1 MHVRFWGTRGSIAKP
16 GPTTVRYGGN
26 TSCVEVR
33 SARGTLVVIDCGT
46 GAHSLGQSLIAGGVK
61 GLRGHILISHTHWD
75 HIQGIPF
82 IAPLFVAGTQWDIY
96 GPRGLHQPLREAL
109 AGQMQYTYFPVTPD
123 QFGATI
129 RYHDLVEGSFNIDDI
144 KVSTHYLNHP
154 ALTLGY
160 RLEADGATLVY
171 SCDHEPY
178 SQWLAS
184 GQGEILG
191 QDLGHVEFIK
201 EADLLIHDAQYTAA
215 EYPAKTGWGHSSVE
229 YVVKL
234 GEYARVKRLA
244 LTHHDP
250 LRDDDSVDRMLHE
263 VRTALRARSSALE
276 VFAAM
281 EGDIVDVEP
290 RPLKERKLGV
300 QEFQAMTRLQPALS
314 ERWVLLGV
322 TDASMAAMLS
332 EAIRAEGIRPQFF
345 SDIDEVERLDGEGGP
360 SVVMLEHSK
369 SRVNGL
375 ETCRAIRHLAGD
387 EVPVVMIAAEAN
399 ITAGAAAGVT
409 DWLVNPFTESYA
421 RTKIRAWV
429 LRTECRW
436 TRASIPDNEDQRI
449 ASLQLLNILDT
460 EPEERFDRLTRVAAA
475 LFHVP
480 MSSISLVDRDRQWF
494 KSQVGWDHS
503 DTSRDASFC
512 SHVVHT
518 RELLVVSD
526 TFQDSRFADNPLV
539 THAPRIR
546 FYAGYP
552 LILADGSCVGTF
564 CLVDTRPRTLRRSDL
579 ERLHDLADLVLHEL
593 RRIA

>member
-33 SARGTLVVIDCGT
+33 TARGTLVIIDCGT
-46 GAHSLGQSLIAGGVK
+46 GAHSLGQSLMAGGVE

-96 GPRGLHQPLREAL
+96 GPRGLHQSLREAL

-144 KVSTHYLNHP
+144 KVSTRYLNHP
-154 ALTLGY
+154 ALALGY
-160 RLEADGATLVY
+160 RLEADGATVVY
-171 SCDHEPY
+171 ACDHEPY

-215 EYPAKTGWGHSSVE
+215 EYPAKMGWGHSSVE
-229 YVVKL
+229 YAVKL
-234 GEYARVKRLA
+234 GETARVKRLA

-263 VRTALRARSSALE
+263 IRTALRARSSTLE

-281 EGDIVDVEP
+281 EGEIVEVEP
-290 RPLKERKLGV
+290 RPQARRVGV
-300 QEFQAMTRLQPALS
+300 QEFQAMTWLQPALS
-314 ERWVLLGV
+314 ERWVLLGI

-345 SDIDEVERLDGEGGP
+345 ADIDEVKRLDGERGP
-360 SVVMLEHSK
+360 SVVMLEHNK
-369 SRVNGL
+369 SRANGL
-375 ETCRAIRHLAGD
+375 ETCRAIRNLTGD
-387 EVPVVMIAAEAN
+387 AVPVVMIATEAN
-399 ITAGAAAGVT
+399 MAAGAAAGVT
-409 DWLVNPFTESYA
+409 DWLVDPFTESYA

-436 TRASIPDNEDQRI
+436 IRAAIPDDEDQRI

-460 EPEERFDRLTRVAAA
+460 VPEERFDRLTRVAAA

-480 MSSISLVDRDRQWF
+480 MSSISFVDRDRQWF
-494 KSQVGWDHS
+494 KSQVGWDRS

-518 RELLVVSD
+518 REPLVVPD
-526 TFQDSRFADNPLV
+526 TFQDLRFADNPLV
-539 THAPRIR
+539 TQEPRIR

-552 LILADGSCVGTF
+552 LILADGNCVGTF
-564 CLVDTRPRTLRRSDL
+564 CLLDVRPRTLGPSDL
-579 ERLHDLADLVLHEL
+579 ERLRDLVDLVLREL
-593 RRIA
+593 RSYA